1 MKTRRQFF
9 YTLLIF
15 GIFLFVNISCV
26 TIRKIE
32 YFRDFENFAD
42 PTANPRT
49 HNTIQAFDQLSIIV
63 LSADQ
68 QTAQILNYAGENQE
82 VGYQVDQSGNV
93 FFPFAGNINIA
104 GLTTAQAAEKIR
116 DTISR
121 VVSNPMVIVS
131 FMKTQI
137 TVMGEVNS
145 QGVYPVSGEK
155 LNIYE
160 ALALG
165 GGITEWGDRRKVV
178 LMRVIDNKPRFF
190 PLNLTD
196 SKIAYSEFFYV
207 RPNDVIIVEPL
218 RAKIYRNSFYR
229 DIMLTLTGLITTIV
243 VYTQGNIFSR

>member
-9 YTLLIF
+9 YKLLIF
-15 GIFLFVNISCV
+15 GVFLSVNISCV

-32 YFRDFENFAD
+32 YFRDFENFAQ
-42 PTANPRT
+42 PSQNPRT
-49 HNTIQAFDQLSIIV
+49 HNAIQAFDRLSIIV

-68 QTAQILNYAGENQE
+68 QTAQILNYARENQE

-93 FFPFAGNINIA
+93 FFPFAGNIHIE
-104 GLTTAQAAEKIR
+104 GLTTSQAADKIR
-116 DTISR
+116 LAIGN

-131 FMKTQI
+131 FIDTQI

-145 QGVYPVSGEK
+145 QGVFPISGEK
-155 LNIYE
+155 INIYE

-178 LMRVIDNKPRFF
+178 LMRVVDDKPRFF
-190 PLNLTD
+190 TLNL
-196 SKIAYSEFFYV
+196 SNSQVAYSEFFYV
-207 RPNDVIIVEPL
+207 QPNDVIIVEPL

-229 DIMLTLTGLITTIV
+229 DIVLTLTGLITTIV
-243 VYTQGNIFSR
+243 VYTQGNIF